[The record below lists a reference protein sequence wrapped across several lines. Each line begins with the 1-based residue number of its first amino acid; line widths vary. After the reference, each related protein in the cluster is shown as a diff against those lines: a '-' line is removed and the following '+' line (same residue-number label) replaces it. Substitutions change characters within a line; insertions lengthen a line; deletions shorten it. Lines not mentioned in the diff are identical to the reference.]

1 MQQKISKCRICG
13 YEELSTVLN
22 LGTQQLTG
30 IFPKTKEQTLTSGP
44 VELVKCTHKDGCGL
58 VQIAHRYNIDEFYGE
73 NYGYRSGLNSS
84 MVEHLHNKVKK
95 VLTLVSFDDNDIVV
109 DIGSNDGT
117 TLGFY
122 PQNLSLVGIDP
133 SGEKFKEYY
142 ASHVNLL
149 PDFFSAKTFLN
160 YSNNKKAKVITSFSM
175 FYDLED
181 PVKFMEEIEMS
192 LADDG
197 IWMFE
202 QSYMPLMLER
212 NSYDTVCQEH
222 IEYYELKQIKWM
234 CDKVG
239 LKILDIEFND
249 INGGSFSIV
258 VAKNSSNYEE
268 NKEQINSILNNEVS
282 KGLDTI
288 LPWIEFQ
295 KRIDTE
301 KENLINFLENC
312 KTKEQ
317 KVYGL
322 GASTKGNVLLQYC
335 DITAEQITAIGEVNK
350 DKYGCYTPG
359 TLIPIVSEDE
369 ALKSDAE
376 YFLVLPWHFKEF
388 FINNPKFKNKKLLFP
403 LPQVHV
409 ESVKE
414 NN

>member
-1 MQQKISKCRICG
+1 MQQKINKCRICG
-13 YEELSTVLN
+13 HDELSTVLN
-22 LGTQQLTG
+22 LGIQQLTG
-30 IFPKTKEQTLTSGP
+30 IFPKTKEQSVTEGP
-44 VELVKCTHKDGCGL
+44 VELVKCTHNDGCGL

-73 NYGYRSGLNSS
+73 NYGYRSGLNKS
-84 MVEHLHNKVKK
+84 MVEHLHSKVKK
-95 VLTLVSFDDNDIVV
+95 VLTLVSLNENDIVV

-122 PQNLSLVGIDP
+122 PTNLSLVGIDP

-149 PDFFSAKTFLN
+149 SDFFSAKTFLN
-160 YSNNKKAKVITSFSM
+160 YSKQKKAKVITSFSM

-192 LADDG
+192 LSDDG

-222 IEYYELKQIKWM
+222 IEYYALKQIKWM

-239 LKILDIEFND
+239 FKILDIEFND

-258 VAKNSSNYEE
+258 VAKNKSDYLE
-268 NKEQINSILNNEVS
+268 NKEQINTILNDEEA
-282 KGLDTI
+282 KRLDTTQ
-288 LPWIEFQ
+288 PWIEFQ

-312 KTKEQ
+312 KTNGQ

-335 DITAEQITAIGEVNK
+335 NITAEQIMAIGEVNK

-369 ALKSDAE
+369 ALNSDAE

-403 LPQVHV
+403 LPQVEV
-409 ESVKE
+409 IEC
-414 NN
+414 

>member
-1 MQQKISKCRICG
+1 MQQKINKCRICG
-13 YEELSTVLN
+13 HDELSTVLN
-22 LGTQQLTG
+22 LGIQQLTG
-30 IFPKTKEQTLTSGP
+30 IFPKTKEQSVTEGP
-44 VELVKCTHKDGCGL
+44 VELVKCTHSDGCGL

-73 NYGYRSGLNSS
+73 NYGYRSGLNKS
-84 MVEHLHNKVKK
+84 MVEHLHSKVKK
-95 VLTLVSFDDNDIVV
+95 VLTLVSLNENDIVV

-122 PQNLSLVGIDP
+122 PTNLSLVGIDP

-160 YSNNKKAKVITSFSM
+160 YSKQKKAKVITSFSM

-192 LADDG
+192 LSDDG

-222 IEYYELKQIKWM
+222 IEYYALKQIKWM

-239 LKILDIEFND
+239 LKIIDIEFND

-258 VAKNSSNYEE
+258 VAKNKSDYLE
-268 NKEQINSILNNEVS
+268 NKEQINTILNDEEA
-282 KGLDTI
+282 KRLDTTQ
-288 LPWIEFQ
+288 PWIEFQ

-312 KTKEQ
+312 KTNGQ

-335 DITAEQITAIGEVNK
+335 NITAEQITAIGEVNK

-369 ALKSDAE
+369 ALSSDAE
-376 YFLVLPWHFKEF
+376 YFLVLPWHFKGF
-388 FINNPKFKNKKLLFP
+388 FVNSPKFKNKKLLFP
-403 LPQVHV
+403 LPQVEV
-409 ESVKE
+409 IEC
-414 NN
+414 

>member
-1 MQQKISKCRICG
+1 MQQKINKCRICG
-13 YEELSTVLN
+13 HEELSTVLN
-22 LGTQQLTG
+22 LGTQKLTG
-30 IFPKTKEQTLTSGP
+30 IFPKAKEQAVTEGP
-44 VELVKCTHKDGCGL
+44 VKLVKCTHKDGCGL
-58 VQIAHRYNIDEFYGE
+58 VQIAHRYDIDEFYGE
-73 NYGYRSGLNSS
+73 NYGYRSGLNKS

-95 VLTLVSFDDNDIVV
+95 VLNLVLLSENDIVV

-122 PQNLSLVGIDP
+122 PKNLFLVGIDP
-133 SGEKFKEYY
+133 SGEKFKDYY
-142 ASHVNLL
+142 ASHVKLL
-149 PDFFSAKTFLN
+149 PDFFNANTFLN
-160 YSNNKKAKVITSFSM
+160 YSNQKKAKVITSFSM

-181 PVKFMEEIEMS
+181 PIRFMQEIEMS

-222 IEYYELKQIKWM
+222 IEYYALKQIKWM

-239 LKILDIEFND
+239 LKIIDIEFND

-268 NKEQINSILNNEVS
+268 NKEQISSILNVEAS

-301 KENLINFLENC
+301 KENLINFLKNC

-359 TLIPIVSEDE
+359 TLIPIISEDE
-369 ALKSDAE
+369 ALNSDAE

-388 FINNPKFKNKKLLFP
+388 FVNNPKFKNKKLLFP
-403 LPQVHV
+403 LPEV
-409 ESVKE
+409 EVVKC
-414 NN
+414 